1 MANGLPNQLDF
12 ITDTYYSL
20 TRLSFLSIM
29 LLSYTL
35 VFSALVA
42 TASASNVIDLTPD
55 NFDSIIGKGKPALV
69 EL

>member
-1 MANGLPNQLDF
+1 
-12 ITDTYYSL
+12 
-20 TRLSFLSIM
+20 M
-29 LLSYTL
+29 LFSYL
-35 VFSALVA
+35 LAFSALVA

>member
-20 TRLSFLSIM
+20 TRLLFLSTM